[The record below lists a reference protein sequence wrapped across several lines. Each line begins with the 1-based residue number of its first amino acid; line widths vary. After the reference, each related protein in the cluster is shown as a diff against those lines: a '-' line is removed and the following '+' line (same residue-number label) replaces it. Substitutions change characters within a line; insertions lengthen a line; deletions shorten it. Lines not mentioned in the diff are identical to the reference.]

1 MSNNQI
7 NISINDSS
15 VSINDI
21 NVLNSNQVVSLINS
35 HIDKFVGIQNNTIG
49 EKSGVDVSG
58 LFSEHLNGKYEQM
71 NNKFKTLVLNK
82 LVRFIIDPKYD
93 SYYKQHND
101 DYYLI
106 TFLEPTNDNTSF
118 NDLVL
123 QPAWYILK
131 YKTNP
136 NDIHLGINHYN
147 HIYDEPVL
155 YFLGSD
161 KKNFGENVYPKNPSV
176 LYF

>member
-21 NVLNSNQVVSLINS
+21 NVLNSNQVISLINS
-35 HIDKFVGIQNNTIG
+35 HIGKFVGIQNNTIG

-58 LFSEHLNGKYEQM
+58 LFSDNLNGKYEQITT
-71 NNKFKTLVLNK
+71 KFKTLVLNK
-82 LVRFIIDPKYD
+82 IVRFIIDSKFD
-93 SYYKQHND
+93 SYYKKQGD

-106 TFLEPTNDNTSF
+106 TFLEPTGDNSF
-118 NDLVL
+118 NNLVL

-131 YKTNP
+131 YKKNP
-136 NDIHLGINHYN
+136 NDIHLGINHYE
-147 HIYDEPVL
+147 HIFEEPVL
-155 YFLGSD
+155 YFLGSN
-161 KKNFGENVYPKNPSV
+161 KKNFGENSYPYNPSV
-176 LYF
+176 IYF